1 MVSEVRV
8 RQREVSARGKRYI
21 LVANSKGG
29 SGKSTVAT
37 NLAAGYAQLGYQTSL
52 VDIDP
57 QLSSARWLSARSPD
71 YPHITGII
79 GTSHATNQQL
89 DWVLRVPPD
98 AERIII
104 DSRGSMVGQKL
115 YNYIDRVD
123 DIVVPILPSSI
134 DMESTEDYLND
145 IYSYAGFRESNKR
158 ILLVGNRLNKRN
170 KYYHKLGRFLKRMS
184 KQELILLPDSYIFL
198 RCSDEGLGVADLR
211 AYARYKQA
219 IAGMAKLIHTIEES
233 DATAQSKHGA

>member
-8 RQREVSARGKRYI
+8 REREVSPRGRRFI

-37 NLAAGYAQLGYQTSL
+37 NLAAGYAQLGYSTTL
-52 VDIDP
+52 VDVDP
-57 QLSSARWLSARSPD
+57 QLSASRWLSMRSTD
-71 YPHITGII
+71 YPEITGVM
-79 GTSHATNQQL
+79 GTSSSSDAQL
-89 DWVLRVPPD
+89 DWYLRVPPN

-104 DSRGSMVGQKL
+104 DSKGSMIGQSL

-123 DIVVPILPSSI
+123 HIVVPVLPSSI

-145 IYSYAGFRESNKR
+145 IYSYAGFRHSEKR
-158 ILLVGNRLNKRN
+158 LILVGNRLNKRN

-184 KQELILLPDSYIFL
+184 TEELILLPDSYIFL
-198 RCSDEGLGVADLR
+198 RCADEGLGVADLR
-211 AYARYKQA
+211 AYSRYKQA
-219 IAGMAKLIHTIEES
+219 IAGMAKLIYSIE
-233 DATAQSKHGA
+233 DINDPTADE